1 MQIILLERVEKLGQM
16 GDVVNVRPG
25 FARNFLLPRGKALR
39 ATKDNVAYFE
49 GQKKVLEANNLKTK
63 QEAEKL
69 AAKIKGVTVAVIR
82 QASEGGQLYGSVSAR
97 DIAEA
102 VSNKN
107 VKVDRSQ
114 VYMDRAYKM
123 LGLFPIKIILHPE
136 VSVEVRLNIAR
147 SADEA
152 KIQEE
157 RGEALI
163 VKEGEERLSDAAVKK
178 LEAEEKAAKA
188 KAEAEAAFTPAEAET
203 GTAEA
208 ETSEK
213 KPRKKKAAKSEE

>member
-25 FARNFLLPRGKALR
+25 FARNFLLPHGKALR
-39 ATKDNVAYFE
+39 ATKDNVTYFE
-49 GQKKVLEANNLKTK
+49 AQKKVLEANNLKTR

-69 AAKIKGVTVAVIR
+69 AEKVKGLTVAIIR

-102 VSNKN
+102 VSGKKL
-107 VKVDRSQ
+107 KVDRSQ
-114 VYMDRAYKM
+114 VRMDRAFKM
-123 LGLFPIKIILHPE
+123 LGLYPIKIALHPE
-136 VSVEVRLNIAR
+136 VTVEVRLNIAR
-147 SADEA
+147 SEDEA
-152 KIQEE
+152 RIQEE

-163 VKEGEERLSDAAVKK
+163 VKSGEASLSDAAVKL

-188 KAEAEAAFTPAEAET
+188 KSDAEAVFTPAEGE
-203 GTAEA
+203 GEA
-208 ETSEK
+208 ADIEKAPK
-213 KPRKKKAAKSEE
+213 KPRKKKAAAEE